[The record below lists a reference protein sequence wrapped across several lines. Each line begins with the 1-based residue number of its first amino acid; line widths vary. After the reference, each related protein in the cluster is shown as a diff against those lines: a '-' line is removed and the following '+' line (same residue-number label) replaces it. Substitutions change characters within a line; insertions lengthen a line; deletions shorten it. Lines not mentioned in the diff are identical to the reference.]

1 MNIPEDLQYTKEH
14 EWIRV
19 EGSRATVGIT
29 DYAQDTLGDIVY
41 IELPE
46 VGSEVSAQEE
56 VTTIESVK
64 AAEPIYAPLSG
75 KIVEV
80 NEGLNDNPEQ
90 INTKPYESSIFV
102 LEISDLGEVASL
114 LDPAGYAAAVEEAQK
129 EE

>member
-64 AAEPIYAPLSG
+64 GLRGRISSARATAVSG
-75 KIVEV
+75 ISA
-80 NEGLNDNPEQ
+80 Q
-90 INTKPYESSIFV
+90 IPGPSPVRVRATSNAV
-102 LEISDLGEVASL
+102 
-114 LDPAGYAAAVEEAQK
+114 AAAAPTGTAS
-129 EE
+129 